1 MKHYYLTGQ
10 SQHFW
15 RRGGVEGRGE
25 DGGEGEV
32 EEKGEGGEEGEGR
45 GEEKEMKQQASIP
58 VCPIPHSRHFLQE
71 GQN

>member
-1 MKHYYLTGQ
+1 M
-10 SQHFW
+10 
-15 RRGGVEGRGE
+15 
-25 DGGEGEV
+25 
-32 EEKGEGGEEGEGR
+32 EEKGEGREEGGEEGGKEGTKIEEK